1 MPAVAGSPIYE
12 GELQTMNKTTRLAA
26 SIALIGSLAL
36 AACGG
41 GGDSTEES
49 ASSGGTG
56 NDCTA
61 GKTLTEGKLTI
72 ATGNPA
78 FSPWVENDAPESGEG
93 FEAAV
98 AYAVAEELGFGTDNV
113 TWVRTSFD
121 EAIQPGAKNFDFNL
135 QQYSITEERKQTVS
149 FSDPYYTTNQ
159 AIVGFVDSLAASA
172 ITIEDVRAL
181 KFGVQSGTT
190 SLEYLTT
197 VVQPTTEPFV
207 YDDNAAAKAALEAQ
221 QIDAIVVDLPTAFY
235 IAAVEI
241 EGAMVLGQFPGGD
254 GASAD
259 QFGLVFDL
267 DNPLVECVN
276 IALASLKDS
285 GALAEIEQTW
295 LADNTSAPVITL
307 E

>member
-1 MPAVAGSPIYE
+1 
-12 GELQTMNKTTRLAA
+12 MNKTTRLAA